1 MAMENPEQEK
11 NKSPKSEETN
21 TAFFELGFV
30 LLVSLLTIVLFAYAL
45 MFAWNDFAVE
55 LFGAKQMTFTNALA
69 LLTLRYIFIGSL
81 NPQSLTK
88 TKK

>member
-1 MAMENPEQEK
+1 MAMENPDQEK
-11 NKSPKSEETN
+11 NQLSKSEETN
-21 TAFFELGFV
+21 TVFFELGFV
-30 LLVSLLTIVLFAYAL
+30 LLTSLLLIVVFSYAL

-55 LFGAKQMTFTNALA
+55 LLGAKQMTFTNALA

-81 NPQSLTK
+81 NPQTFTK